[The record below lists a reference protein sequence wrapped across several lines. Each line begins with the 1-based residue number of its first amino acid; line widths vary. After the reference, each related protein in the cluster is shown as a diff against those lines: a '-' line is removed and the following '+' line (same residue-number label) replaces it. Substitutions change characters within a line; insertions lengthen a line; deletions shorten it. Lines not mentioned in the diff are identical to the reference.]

1 MISVQQYNQLKSDFS
16 ELPGYPITEQEVK
29 IPAGWLIDKAGWK
42 GKRVGDAG
50 VHDKQALVLV
60 NHGNATGEEIWNLA
74 EEIRLS
80 IKEKFNIILT
90 PEVNVIG

>member
-1 MISVQQYNQLKSDFS
+1 
-16 ELPGYPITEQEVK
+16 
-29 IPAGWLIDKAGWK
+29 
-42 GKRVGDAG
+42 
-50 VHDKQALVLV
+50 LV
-60 NHGNATGEEIWNLA
+60 NYGKATGEEIWNLA